1 MTYGYDALNRLLSA
15 STTAASTTPYR
26 HQFAYTMLGNITGM
40 STSSATTTYTYAET
54 GYANPHAVT
63 SVGGTTYTYDNN
75 GNVTAIGSLDYT
87 WDWRNRLASAERSG
101 GGITTYGYDHT
112 GQRVFKATGSA
123 TTSYPSRY
131 YNVAS
136 SSLTATTTKHIFS
149 PDGTLL
155 ATVVGASTTATTTYL
170 HPDHLGGTNVT
181 TDEDGEVTQTLDY
194 YPYGSQRIATG
205 SFSEQRRFIGEEYDP
220 DTEFSYL
227 NARYYQG
234 SRGQFMS
241 QDPVFV
247 NLGVDRRTGQVLNDP
262 QQLNSYSYARGN
274 PLVLKDPTG
283 EALPF
288 LAVPPAAA
296 ILKLVGGGF
305 LAKGIVQTFE
315 SGYSNLW
322 LPFVERPT
330 AFTPEQRGQAP
341 FRFATEATLNL
352 GTQAISPK
360 DARLGVDVFLTG
372 LEYLPGDSADRDGK
386 RKLYQTD
393 SAFRPTITQ
402 SSSNFS
408 PGGGGVYTPSS
419 SNNGSG
425 RGFGGYG
432 LSSSQQSAIHGFFSA
447 INAQTFDAQAFVS
460 ALQAVVSVFSSAD
473 SNR

>member
-1 MTYGYDALNRLLSA
+1 MVTYTYDALNRLLSA

-63 SVGGTTYTYDNN
+63 SVGGATYTYDNN

-112 GQRVFKATGSA
+112 GQRVFKATGTA
-123 TTSYPSRY
+123 TTSYPNRY
-131 YNVAS
+131 YNLA
-136 SSLTATTTKHIFS
+136 TTTGAATTTKHIFS

-241 QDPVFV
+241 QDPVFLAMG
-247 NLGVDRRTGQVLNDP
+247 LGSTGRAEQ
-262 QQLNSYSYARGN
+262 A
-274 PLVLKDPTG
+274 
-283 EALPF
+283 
-288 LAVPPAAA
+288 
-296 ILKLVGGGF
+296 
-305 LAKGIVQTFE
+305 E
-315 SGYSNLW
+315 S
-322 LPFVERPT
+322 
-330 AFTPEQRGQAP
+330 
-341 FRFATEATLNL
+341 
-352 GTQAISPK
+352 
-360 DARLGVDVFLTG
+360 
-372 LEYLPGDSADRDGK
+372 
-386 RKLYQTD
+386 
-393 SAFRPTITQ
+393 
-402 SSSNFS
+402 
-408 PGGGGVYTPSS
+408 
-419 SNNGSG
+419 
-425 RGFGGYG
+425 
-432 LSSSQQSAIHGFFSA
+432 
-447 INAQTFDAQAFVS
+447 
-460 ALQAVVSVFSSAD
+460 
-473 SNR
+473 